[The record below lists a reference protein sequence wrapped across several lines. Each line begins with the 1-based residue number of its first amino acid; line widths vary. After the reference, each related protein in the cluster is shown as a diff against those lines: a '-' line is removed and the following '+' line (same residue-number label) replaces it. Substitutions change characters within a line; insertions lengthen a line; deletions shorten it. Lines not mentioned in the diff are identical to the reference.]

1 MKILYVRIDLERGN
15 GGYFVCERN
24 LRALRII
31 AGEGQVDVCLIP
43 RMTMRSVGLSLF
55 RLGSYGVSCGLE
67 QRIVEQAAG
76 GGYDFVFL
84 EGTLFGTLV
93 RKLRKRGVATVVFA
107 HNVDS
112 ELYRQRYEGHR
123 SLVTAIQYRFVLYNE
138 RLSVRHAAGLIVL
151 NLRDAEGMERR
162 FGRKPDAILP
172 ITCPEVPLE
181 GAVKSFSRPYCLF
194 VGSDFFP
201 NVEGI
206 GWFIIQVAPRIAY
219 DVRVVGSCCKNPVLA
234 GLSLPDNVYL
244 EGFVDD
250 LSAYYRGAAFVV
262 APIFSGS
269 GMKTKTVEAMSYG
282 KTIVGTGEAFV
293 GIDCDYARIGGLCR
307 NADEFVRCIESLRM
321 DLRSPYTEELFKS
334 RFTDVTFEQRLEDFL
349 STMSKG

>member
-15 GGYFVCERN
+15 GGYFVCARN
-24 LRALRII
+24 LRALRKI
-31 AGEGQVDVCLIP
+31 AGTDEVDVVLIP

-67 QRIVEQAAG
+67 QRIVEQAVG

-123 SLVTAIQYRFVLYNE
+123 SLVTAIQYRFVFYNE

-181 GAVKSFSRPYCLF
+181 GAAKCFSRPYCLF

-206 GWFIIQVAPRIAY
+206 KWFITRVAPRIAY
-219 DVRVVGSCCKNPVLA
+219 DVRVVGSCCKNPALA

-282 KTIVGTGEAFV
+282 KSIVGTDEAFV

-307 NADEFVRCIESLRM
+307 NADEFVRCIESQRVELRN
-321 DLRSPYTEELFKS
+321 PYTEELFNNG
-334 RFTDVTFEQRLEDFL
+334 FTDLIFEQRLENFL
-349 STMSKG
+349 SIIGEE

>member
-24 LRALRII
+24 LRALRKI
-31 AGEGQVDVCLIP
+31 AGTDGVDVALIP
-43 RMTMRSVGLSLF
+43 RMTMRSVGLSLL
-55 RLGSYGVSCGLE
+55 RLGSYGVSRRLE
-67 QRIVEQAAG
+67 RQIVDQAVG
-76 GGYDFVFL
+76 GGYDCVFL

-93 RKLRKRGVATVVFA
+93 RRLRKRGVSAVIFA

-112 ELYRQRYEGHR
+112 ELYRQRYENHH
-123 SLVTAIQYRFVLYNE
+123 SLVAAIQYRFVLYNE

-151 NLRDAEGMERR
+151 NCRDAEGMERR

-181 GAVKSFSRPYCLF
+181 GVAKSFSRPYCLF

-206 GWFIIQVAPRIAY
+206 GWFITQVAPRIAY
-219 DVRVVGSCCKNPVLA
+219 DVRVVGSCCKNPALG

-282 KTIVGTGEAFV
+282 KSIVGTDEAFV

-307 NADEFVRCIESLRM
+307 NADEFVRCIESLRIE
-321 DLRSPYTEELFKS
+321 LRNPYTEELFNNG
-334 RFTDVTFEQRLEDFL
+334 FTDLIFEQRLENFL
-349 STMSKG
+349 SIIGEE

>member
-15 GGYFVCERN
+15 GGYFVCARN
-24 LRALRII
+24 LRALRKI
-31 AGEGQVDVCLIP
+31 AGTDEVDVVLIP

-123 SLVTAIQYRFVLYNE
+123 SLVTAIQYRFVLYNV
-138 RLSVRHAAGLIVL
+138 RLSVRHVRGLVVL
-151 NLRDAEGMERR
+151 NRRDAEGMEHC
-162 FGRKPDAILP
+162 FGRVPDAILP
-172 ITCPEVPLE
+172 ITCPQIPVQ
-181 GAVKSFSRPYCLF
+181 GAAKSFSRPYCLF

-206 GWFIIQVAPRIAY
+206 EWFVTQVAPHIDY
-219 DVRVVGSCCKNPVLA
+219 DVRVVGSCCKNPALA
-234 GLSLPDNVYL
+234 GLPLPGNVYL

-282 KTIVGTGEAFV
+282 KTIVGTDEAFV

-307 NADEFVRCIESLRM
+307 NADEFVRCIAALKAELVN
-321 DLRSPYTEELFKS
+321 PYTEELFKS
-334 RFTDVTFEQRLEDFL
+334 RFTDVIFEQRLEEFL
-349 STMSKG
+349 STMSEE

>member
-24 LRALRII
+24 LRALRKI
-31 AGEGQVDVCLIP
+31 AGTDGVDVVLIP
-43 RMTMRSVGLSLF
+43 RMTMRSVGLSLL
-55 RLGSYGVSCGLE
+55 RLGSYGVSRGLE
-67 QRIVEQAAG
+67 RRIADQAAAG
-76 GGYDFVFL
+76 GYDLVFL

-93 RKLRKRGVATVVFA
+93 RRLRKRGIAAVVFA

-112 ELYRQRYEGHR
+112 ELYRQRYVSHR
-123 SLVTAIQYRFVLYNE
+123 SLVTAMQYRFVLYNE

-151 NLRDAEGMERR
+151 NRRDAEGMERR
-162 FGRKPDAILP
+162 FGRKADAILP
-172 ITCPEVPLE
+172 ITCPEVPQE
-181 GAVKSFSRPYCLF
+181 GATKCFSRPYGLF

-206 GWFIIQVAPRIAY
+206 KWFITQVAPRIAY
-219 DVRVVGSCCKNPVLA
+219 DVRVVGSCCKNPALA
-234 GLSLPDNVYL
+234 GLPLPENVYM

-282 KTIVGTGEAFV
+282 KTIVGTDEAFV

-307 NADEFVRCIESLRM
+307 NADEFVCCIESLRIE
-321 DLRSPYTEELFKS
+321 LRNPYTEELFNKE
-334 RFTDVTFEQRLEDFL
+334 FTDLIFEQRLEDFL
-349 STMSKG
+349 STISKE